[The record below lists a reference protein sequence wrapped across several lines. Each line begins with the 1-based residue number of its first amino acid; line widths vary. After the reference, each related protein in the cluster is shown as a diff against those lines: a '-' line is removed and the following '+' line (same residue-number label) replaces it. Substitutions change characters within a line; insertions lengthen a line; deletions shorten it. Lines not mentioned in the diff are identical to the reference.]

1 MHAVF
6 EADSCSE
13 ILGLPTCGA
22 WLPDDKAFIKLLTHE
37 APSFLGA
44 WGLVGIVAASM
55 STADGAILAMG
66 TVFSHNVL
74 RQLDSFIPGLITSEN
89 LLLAARVST
98 VPFTIVSA
106 CIASFYKSSDSA
118 AGATGYLLIV
128 AFDIVL
134 ATVVPS
140 LFACFYVKNP
150 SPRAALCSV
159 LTGAIARIV
168 LEFALPKDGLLLL
181 PFSKPEFYDYGPA
194 ASSLFPPFFDE
205 NVTNL
210 WDPAVEPCVQEQF
223 EDYTGVD
230 SIAAFVGS
238 IIVFAL
244 VQTLENCMGEPLF
257 TLPWLEPYEKDIAME
272 SDTKEIDDTQK
283 TKKSEAAE

>member
-1 MHAVF
+1 
-6 EADSCSE
+6 
-13 ILGLPTCGA
+13 
-22 WLPDDKAFIKLLTHE
+22 
-37 APSFLGA
+37 
-44 WGLVGIVAASM
+44 M

-66 TVFSHNVL
+66 TVFSHNVV
-74 RQLDSFIPGLITSEN
+74 RQLDSIIPGLITSEN
-89 LLLAARVST
+89 LLLAARVAT
-98 VPFTIVSA
+98 IPFTIVSA

-134 ATVVPS
+134 ATVVPA
-140 LFACFYVKNP
+140 LVACFYVKNP

-159 LTGAIARIV
+159 ITGAVARVV

-181 PFSKPEFYDYGPA
+181 PFNKAEFYDYGTA

-205 NVTNL
+205 NVTDL
-210 WDPAVEPCVQEQF
+210 WDPATEPCVQEQF

-238 IIVFAL
+238 IIVFAV
-244 VQTLENCMGEPLF
+244 VQTLEGVMGEALF
-257 TLPWLEPYEKDIAME
+257 KLPWLEPYEK
-272 SDTKEIDDTQK
+272 EITMAGEFGDAGKHIDETQT
-283 TKKSEAAE
+283 TKKSEEAQ